1 MKFTF
6 TIGKKKVNPLTRKFK
21 HLQRYIE
28 IINILSKYGWGS
40 QLIAKADL
48 HSLFG
53 DRFKFGKEA
62 AEISRLSEGERI
74 RRAIEELG
82 PTFVKFGQMLSTR
95 PDIVPQDLIEELEKL
110 QDEVPTFPTEDA
122 KRLIEKELGG
132 SIESLFKEFPD
143 FPFSAA
149 SMAQVYKAVLPEGEE
164 VAIKVQRPGI
174 ADVIEIDLGIMQD
187 YARRL
192 KKKQKA
198 ELGIDPETM
207 VSEFARAI
215 RKELNFKIEAGNVAH
230 FDSDYH
236 DDPTIHVL
244 KVYKRYTTEKILT
257 MEFIDGV
264 KITDSIKPEVREQFR
279 IDPKLVAS
287 RALELVLKQIFA
299 HGYFHADPHPGNIR
313 VLEDSIICF
322 LDFGMMGTLSA
333 RLREQLAD
341 ILIGVVTQDERKLTR
356 TIISLGR
363 GSQSVNEDELE
374 SDIAELIK
382 MYAFGATLDDFDLG
396 AFLGEISDL
405 ITAYGLRGPRD
416 FYLLGKALSSIQ
428 GVCAEVDPY
437 LNLMAQAKPY
447 AEQLAM
453 ERLDPKRAIKEI
465 SSSALETSK
474 LMLELPYTLNELLRL
489 VKRGEGKVKFEIF
502 GLEPLI
508 ESLERITDR
517 LSFALIMAAFL
528 IASALISIAPIP
540 YRVKGI
546 EVDVVFFFIALG
558 IGIWLIISIVRRGK
572 LK

>member
-1 MKFTF
+1 MKL
-6 TIGKKKVNPLTRKFK
+6 TIGKKKVNLLTRKFK

-28 IINILSKYGWGS
+28 IVNIISKYGWGS
-40 QLIAKADL
+40 DLIAKADL
-48 HSLFG
+48 QSFFG
-53 DRFKFGKEA
+53 DRFKFGKELA
-62 AEISRLSEGERI
+62 DISKLSEGERI

-95 PDIVPQDLIEELEKL
+95 PDLVPQELIEELEKL
-110 QDEVPTFPTEDA
+110 QDEVHAFPTEDA
-122 KRLIEKELGG
+122 KRLIQTELGG
-132 SIESLFKEFPD
+132 SIDSLFKEFPD
-143 FPFSAA
+143 SPFAAA

-174 ADVIEIDLGIMQD
+174 ADLIEIDLAIMQD
-187 YARRL
+187 YAKRL
-192 KKKQKA
+192 KKKHKDTMGI
-198 ELGIDPETM
+198 GIDPEIL

-230 FDSDYH
+230 FDSDYP
-236 DDPTIHVL
+236 DEPTIHVL
-244 KVYKRYTTEKILT
+244 KVYKKYSTEKILT
-257 MEFIDGV
+257 MELIGGV
-264 KITDSIKPEVREQFR
+264 KITDSIIPEVQEQFR

-287 RALELVLKQIFA
+287 RALELVLKQIFE

-363 GSQSVNEDELE
+363 GGQSVNEEELE
-374 SDIAELIK
+374 PDIAELIK
-382 MYAFGATLDDFDLG
+382 MYAFGSTLEDFDLG

-405 ITAYGLRGPRD
+405 ITAYDLKGPRD

-428 GVCAEVDPY
+428 GVCAEVDPD

-465 SSSALETSK
+465 SSSAIETSK
-474 LMLELPYTLNELLRL
+474 LMLELPYTLNDLLTL
-489 VKRGEGKVKFEIF
+489 VKRGEGKIKFEIF

-508 ESLERITDR
+508 DTLERITDR

-528 IASALISIAPIP
+528 VASALISISTIP
-540 YRVKGI
+540 YAVEGI
-546 EVDVVFFFIALG
+546 ELDTVFFFIALV
-558 IGIWLIISIVRRGK
+558 IGIWLLISIARRGT
-572 LK
+572 LR

>member
-174 ADVIEIDLGIMQD
+174 ADVIEIDLAIMQD
-187 YARRL
+187 YARRF

-428 GVCAEVDPY
+428 GVCAVVDPY

>member
-1 MKFTF
+1 MKL
-6 TIGKKKVNPLTRKFK
+6 TIGKKKVNLLTRKFK

-28 IINILSKYGWGS
+28 IVNIISKYGWGS
-40 QLIAKADL
+40 DLIAKADL
-48 HSLFG
+48 QSFFG
-53 DRFKFGKEA
+53 DRFKFGKELA
-62 AEISRLSEGERI
+62 DISKLSEGERI

-95 PDIVPQDLIEELEKL
+95 LDLVPQELIEELEKL

-122 KRLIEKELGG
+122 KRLIETELDG
-132 SIESLFKEFPD
+132 SIDSLFKEFPD
-143 FPFSAA
+143 SPFAAA

-174 ADVIEIDLGIMQD
+174 ADLIEIDLAIMQD
-187 YARRL
+187 YAKRL
-192 KKKQKA
+192 KKKHKDTMGI
-198 ELGIDPETM
+198 GIDPEIL

-230 FDSDYH
+230 FDSDYL

-244 KVYKRYTTEKILT
+244 KVYKKYSTEKILT
-257 MEFIDGV
+257 MELIGGV
-264 KITDSIKPEVREQFR
+264 KITDSIIPEVQEQFR

-287 RALELVLKQIFA
+287 RALELVLKQIFE

-341 ILIGVVTQDERKLTR
+341 ILIGVVSKDERKLTR
-356 TIISLGR
+356 TIISLGQ
-363 GSQSVNEDELE
+363 GGQSVNEAELE
-374 SDIAELIK
+374 SDITELIK
-382 MYAFGATLDDFDLG
+382 MYAFGSTLEDFDLG

-405 ITAYGLRGPRD
+405 ITAYDLKGPRD

-428 GVCAEVDPY
+428 GVCAEVDPD

-465 SSSALETSK
+465 SSSAIETSK
-474 LMLELPYTLNELLRL
+474 LMLELPYTLNDLLTL

-508 ESLERITDR
+508 DTLERITDR

-528 IASALISIAPIP
+528 VASALISISTIP
-540 YRVKGI
+540 YAVEGI
-546 EVDVVFFFIALG
+546 ELDTVFFFIALV
-558 IGIWLIISIVRRGK
+558 IGIWLLISIARRGT
-572 LK
+572 LR

>member
-1 MKFTF
+1 MGL
-6 TIGKKKVNPLTRKFK
+6 TIGKKKVSPLTRKFK

-28 IINILSKYGWGS
+28 IINTLSKYGWGS
-40 QLIAKADL
+40 QLIARADL

-53 DRFKFGKEA
+53 DRFKFGKEV
-62 AEISRLSEGERI
+62 AEISKLSEGERI

-95 PDIVPQDLIEELEKL
+95 PDIVPQELIEELEKL

-143 FPFSAA
+143 SPFAAA
-149 SMAQVYKAVLPEGEE
+149 SMAQVYKAVLPEGDE

-174 ADVIEIDLGIMQD
+174 ADVIEVDLVIMRD

-198 ELGIDPETM
+198 EMGIDPETM

-215 RKELNFKIEAGNVAH
+215 RKELNFKIESGNITH
-230 FDSDYH
+230 FDSDYQ

-244 KVYKRYTTEKILT
+244 KAYKKYTTEKILT
-257 MEFIDGV
+257 MELIGGV
-264 KITDSIKPEVREQFR
+264 KITDSIIPEVQEQFR

-287 RALELVLKQIFA
+287 RALELVLKQIFE

-341 ILIGVVTQDERKLTR
+341 ILIGVVSKDERKLTR
-356 TIISLGR
+356 TIMSLGQ
-363 GSQSVNEDELE
+363 GGQSVNEDELE

-382 MYAFGATLDDFDLG
+382 TYAFGSTLEDFDLG

-405 ITAYGLRGPRD
+405 ITAYDLKGPRD

-428 GVCAEVDPY
+428 GVCAEVDPD
-437 LNLMAQAKPY
+437 LNLMEHAKPY

-474 LMLELPYTLNELLRL
+474 LMLELPYTLNDLLTQ

-502 GLEPLI
+502 GLEPLLDT
-508 ESLERITDR
+508 LEKITDR

-528 IASALISIAPIP
+528 VASALISISKIP
-540 YRVKGI
+540 YSLWGI
-546 EVDVVFFFIALG
+546 ELDTVFFFIALA
-558 IGIWLIISIVRRGK
+558 IGIWLLISIVRRGTMK
-572 LK
+572 

>member
-1 MKFTF
+1 MKL

-28 IINILSKYGWGS
+28 IINIISKYGWGS
-40 QLIAKADL
+40 ELIAKFDF

-53 DRFKFGKEA
+53 DRFKFGKEV
-62 AEISRLSEGERI
+62 AEISKLSEGERI
-74 RRAIEELG
+74 RRSIEELG

-95 PDIVPQDLIEELEKL
+95 PDLVPQELIEELEKL

-132 SIESLFKEFPD
+132 SIDSIFKEFPD
-143 FPFSAA
+143 SPFSAA
-149 SMAQVYKAVLPEGEE
+149 SMAQVYKAVLPEGDE

-174 ADVIEIDLGIMQD
+174 AEVIEIDLVIMQD
-187 YARRL
+187 YAKRL
-192 KKKQKA
+192 KKKQK
-198 ELGIDPETM
+198 ETIGIDPETL

-215 RKELNFKIEAGNVAH
+215 RKELNFKIEAGNISH

-244 KVYKRYTTEKILT
+244 KAYKKYSTEKILT
-257 MEFIDGV
+257 MEFIGGV
-264 KITDSIKPEVREQFR
+264 KITDSIKPEVQEQFR

-287 RALELVLKQIFA
+287 RALELVLKQIFE

-356 TIISLGR
+356 TIMSLGR
-363 GSQSVNEDELE
+363 GGQSMNEEELE

-382 MYAFGATLDDFDLG
+382 MYAFGTTLEDFDLG

-405 ITAYGLRGPRD
+405 ITAYDLKGPRD

-428 GVCAEVDPY
+428 GVCAEVDPD

-465 SSSALETSK
+465 SSSAMESSK
-474 LMLELPYTLNELLRL
+474 LMLELPYTLNDLLTL

-508 ESLERITDR
+508 DTLERITDR

-528 IASALISIAPIP
+528 VASALISISTIP
-540 YRVKGI
+540 YSLWGI
-546 EVDVVFFFIALG
+546 ELDTVFFFIALA
-558 IGIWLIISIVRRGK
+558 IGIWLLISIARRGTMK
-572 LK
+572 

>member
-1 MKFTF
+1 MGF
-6 TIGKKKVNPLTRKFK
+6 TIGKKKVSPLTRKFK

-28 IINILSKYGWGS
+28 IINTLSKYGWGS

-53 DRFKFGKEA
+53 DHFKFGKEV
-62 AEISRLSEGERI
+62 AEISKLSEGERI

-95 PDIVPQDLIEELEKL
+95 PDIVPLELIEELEKL

-132 SIESLFKEFPD
+132 SIDSLFKEFPD
-143 FPFSAA
+143 SPFAAA

-174 ADVIEIDLGIMQD
+174 ADLIEVDLVIMQD
-187 YARRL
+187 YAKRL

-198 ELGIDPETM
+198 EMGIDPETM

-215 RKELNFKIEAGNVAH
+215 RKELNFKIEAGNVTH
-230 FDSDYH
+230 FDSDYQ

-244 KVYKRYTTEKILT
+244 KVYKTYSTEKILT
-257 MEFIDGV
+257 MELIGGV
-264 KITDSIKPEVREQFR
+264 KITDSVIPEVQEQFR

-287 RALELVLKQIFA
+287 RALELVLKQIFE

-356 TIISLGR
+356 TIMSLGR
-363 GSQSVNEDELE
+363 GGQSVNEEELE

-382 MYAFGATLDDFDLG
+382 MYAFGTTLEDFDLG

-405 ITAYGLRGPRD
+405 ITAYDLKGPRD

-428 GVCAEVDPY
+428 GVCAEVDPD

-453 ERLDPKRAIKEI
+453 ERLDPKKAIKEI
-465 SSSALETSK
+465 SSSFMESSK
-474 LMLELPYTLNELLRL
+474 LMLELPYTLNDLLTL

-508 ESLERITDR
+508 DSLERVTDR

-528 IASALISIAPIP
+528 VASALISIAPIP
-540 YRVKGI
+540 YRVRGI

-558 IGIWLIISIVRRGK
+558 IGIWLLISIVRRGG

>member
-1 MKFTF
+1 MKL

-40 QLIAKADL
+40 ELIAKLDL
-48 HSLFG
+48 QSLFG
-53 DRFKFGKEA
+53 DRFKFGKELA
-62 AEISRLSEGERI
+62 DISKLPEGERI
-74 RRAIEELG
+74 RRAVEELG

-95 PDIVPQDLIEELEKL
+95 PDLVPQELIEELEKL

-122 KRLIEKELGG
+122 KRLIETELDG
-132 SIESLFKEFPD
+132 SIDSLFKEFPD
-143 FPFSAA
+143 SPFAAA

-174 ADVIEIDLGIMQD
+174 ADLIEIDLVIMQD
-187 YARRL
+187 YAKRL

-230 FDSDYH
+230 FDSDYP
-236 DDPTIHVL
+236 DEPTLHVL
-244 KVYKRYTTEKILT
+244 KVYKKYSTEKILT
-257 MEFIDGV
+257 MELIGGV
-264 KITDSIKPEVREQFR
+264 KITDSIIPEVQEQFR
-279 IDPKLVAS
+279 IDPKLVAY
-287 RALELVLKQIFA
+287 RALELVLKQIFE

-313 VLEDSIICF
+313 ALEDSIICF

-363 GSQSVNEDELE
+363 GGQSMNEEELE

-382 MYAFGATLDDFDLG
+382 MYAFGATLEDFDLG

-405 ITAYGLRGPRD
+405 ITAYDLKGPRD

-428 GVCAEVDPY
+428 GVCAEVDPD

-453 ERLDPKRAIKEI
+453 ERLDPERAIKEI

-474 LMLELPYTLNELLRL
+474 LMLELPYTLNDLMTL
-489 VKRGEGKVKFEIF
+489 VKRGEGKIKFEIF
-502 GLEPLI
+502 GLEPLNDT
-508 ESLERITDR
+508 LERITDR

-528 IASALISIAPIP
+528 VASGLIALSKIPHTIGGIPIAT
-540 YRVKGI
+540 
-546 EVDVVFFFIALG
+546 VFFFIALA
-558 IGIWLIISIVRRGK
+558 IGIWLLISIARRGE

>member
-1 MKFTF
+1 MKL

-40 QLIAKADL
+40 ELIAKLDFQ
-48 HSLFG
+48 SLFG
-53 DRFKFGKEA
+53 DRFKFGKEL
-62 AEISRLSEGERI
+62 AEISKLSAGERI

-95 PDIVPQDLIEELEKL
+95 PDLVPQELIEELEKL

-122 KRLIEKELGG
+122 KRLIETELGG
-132 SIESLFKEFPD
+132 SIDSLFKEFPD
-143 FPFSAA
+143 SPFAAA

-174 ADVIEIDLGIMQD
+174 ADVIEIDLVIMQD
-187 YARRL
+187 YAKRL
-192 KKKQKA
+192 KKKQKDTI
-198 ELGIDPETM
+198 GIDPETL

-215 RKELNFKIEAGNVAH
+215 KKELNFKIEAGNVAH
-230 FDSDYH
+230 FDSDYP

-244 KVYKRYTTEKILT
+244 KVYKKYSTEKILT
-257 MEFIDGV
+257 MELIGGV
-264 KITDSIKPEVREQFR
+264 KITDSIIPEVQEQFR

-287 RALELVLKQIFA
+287 RALELVLKQIFE

-356 TIISLGR
+356 TIISLGQ
-363 GSQSVNEDELE
+363 GGQSMNEAELE

-382 MYAFGATLDDFDLG
+382 MYAFGTTLDDFDLG

-405 ITAYGLRGPRD
+405 ITAYDLKGPRD

-428 GVCAEVDPY
+428 GVCAEVDPD

-453 ERLDPKRAIKEI
+453 ERLDPERAIKEI
-465 SSSALETSK
+465 SSSAMETSK
-474 LMLELPYTLNELLRL
+474 LMLELPYTLNDLLTQ

-502 GLEPLI
+502 GLEPLLD
-508 ESLERITDR
+508 SLERITDR
-517 LSFALIMAAFL
+517 LSFAVIMAAFL
-528 IASALISIAPIP
+528 VASALISISTIP
-540 YRVKGI
+540 YAVEGI
-546 EVDVVFFFIALG
+546 ELDTVFFFIALG
-558 IGIWLIISIVRRGK
+558 IGIWLLISIVRRGG

>member
-1 MKFTF
+1 MKL

-28 IINILSKYGWGS
+28 IINIISKYGWGS
-40 QLIAKADL
+40 DLIAKLDFQ
-48 HSLFG
+48 SLFG
-53 DRFKFGKEA
+53 DRFKFGKEV
-62 AEISRLSEGERI
+62 AEISKLSEGERI
-74 RRAIEELG
+74 RRSIEELG

-95 PDIVPQDLIEELEKL
+95 PDLVPQELIEELEKL

-132 SIESLFKEFPD
+132 SIDSIFKEFPD
-143 FPFSAA
+143 SPFSAA
-149 SMAQVYKAVLPEGEE
+149 SMAQVYKAVLPEGDE

-174 ADVIEIDLGIMQD
+174 AEVIEIDLVIMQD
-187 YARRL
+187 YAKRL
-192 KKKQKA
+192 KKKQK
-198 ELGIDPETM
+198 ETIGIDPETL

-215 RKELNFKIEAGNVAH
+215 RKELNFKIEAGNISH
-230 FDSDYH
+230 FDSDYQ

-244 KVYKRYTTEKILT
+244 KAYKKYSTEKILT
-257 MEFIDGV
+257 MEFIGGV
-264 KITDSIKPEVREQFR
+264 KITDSIKPELQEQFR

-287 RALELVLKQIFA
+287 RALELVLKQIFE

-356 TIISLGR
+356 TIMSLGR
-363 GSQSVNEDELE
+363 GGQSMNEEELE

-382 MYAFGATLDDFDLG
+382 MYAFGTTLEDFDLG

-405 ITAYGLRGPRD
+405 ITAYDLRGPRD

-428 GVCAEVDPY
+428 GVCAEVDPD

-465 SSSALETSK
+465 SSSAMESTK
-474 LMLELPYTLNELLRL
+474 LMLELPYTLNDLLTL

-508 ESLERITDR
+508 DTLERITDR

-528 IASALISIAPIP
+528 VASALISLSTIP
-540 YRVKGI
+540 YSLWGI
-546 EVDVVFFFIALG
+546 ELDTVFFFIALG
-558 IGIWLIISIVRRGK
+558 IGFWLLISIARRGTMK
-572 LK
+572 

>member
-1 MKFTF
+1 MGF
-6 TIGKKKVNPLTRKFK
+6 TIGKKKVSPLTRKFK

-40 QLIAKADL
+40 QLIAKLDFQ
-48 HSLFG
+48 SLFG
-53 DRFKFGKEA
+53 DRFKFGKEL
-62 AEISRLSEGERI
+62 AEISKLPEGERI

-95 PDIVPQDLIEELEKL
+95 PDLVPQELIVELEKL

-122 KRLIEKELGG
+122 KRLIETELGD
-132 SIESLFKEFPD
+132 SIDSLFKEFPD
-143 FPFSAA
+143 SPFAAA

-174 ADVIEIDLGIMQD
+174 ADLIEIDLVIMQD
-187 YARRL
+187 YAKRL

-198 ELGIDPETM
+198 EIGIDPETLI
-207 VSEFARAI
+207 SEFARAI

-230 FDSDYH
+230 FDSDYQ
-236 DDPTIHVL
+236 DDPIIHVL
-244 KVYKRYTTEKILT
+244 KVYKKYSTEKILT
-257 MEFIDGV
+257 MEFIGSV
-264 KITDSIKPEVREQFR
+264 KITDSIKPEVQEQFR

-287 RALELVLKQIFA
+287 RASELVLKQIFE

-322 LDFGMMGTLSA
+322 LDFGMIGTLSA

-341 ILIGVVTQDERKLTR
+341 ILIGVVSQDERKLTR
-356 TIISLGR
+356 TIMSLGR
-363 GSQSVNEDELE
+363 GGQSVNEEELE

-382 MYAFGATLDDFDLG
+382 TYAFGTTLEDFDLG
-396 AFLGEISDL
+396 AFLVEISDL
-405 ITAYGLRGPRD
+405 ITAYDLKGPRD
-416 FYLLGKALSSIQ
+416 FYLLGKAMSSIQ
-428 GVCAEVDPY
+428 GVCAEVDPD
-437 LNLMAQAKPY
+437 LNVMAQAKPY

-465 SSSALETSK
+465 SSSLMESTK
-474 LMLELPYTLNELLRL
+474 LMLELPYTLNDLLTQ

-508 ESLERITDR
+508 DTLEKITDR
-517 LSFALIMAAFL
+517 LSFALIMAGFL
-528 IASALISIAPIP
+528 VASALISISTIP
-540 YRVKGI
+540 YAVEGI
-546 EVDVVFFFIALG
+546 ELDTVFFFIALV
-558 IGIWLIISIVRRGK
+558 IGIWLLISIARRGT
-572 LK
+572 LR